1 MLETRAATPARP
13 PTRSTGVTEDLDFDW
28 RPEPLERAV
37 DSDRTFRWPIV
48 IAALF
53 IGVSAALI
61 IRLFIAVPADT
72 ATARLEEYR
81 QVATALD
88 TALHAV
94 LDAAPGS
101 ADAVR
106 DLGTAIDEVRE
117 SVARP
122 LPGGVPVIG
131 GGPGAELDAAHQR
144 LTTAV
149 DAASALVGR
158 LRISTDYRA
167 AAAVILTLPMLPTE
181 VEPDFIDPAAR
192 TLSEYQAGAV
202 VAAAGLGPEPL
213 LAEFRGQVDALLD
226 EMPIWSDLYLLALR
240 RGQADN
246 AATMIGDLTARVE
259 AARAELEAGL
269 AELEAEIVGE
279 AQSLIDGLRQA
290 GLVVGS

>member
-1 MLETRAATPARP
+1 MLETRAATPARLP
-13 PTRSTGVTEDLDFDW
+13 HRSTGVTEDLDFDW

-88 TALHAV
+88 TALHGV
-94 LDAAPGS
+94 LDAPPGS
-101 ADAVR
+101 ADAAR
-106 DLGTAIDEVRE
+106 DLATAIDEVRE

-131 GGPGAELDAAHQR
+131 GGPGAELDSAHQR
-144 LTTAV
+144 LTTAA

-158 LRISTDYRA
+158 LRISTEYRA

-181 VEPDFIDPAAR
+181 VDPDLIDPAAR

-202 VAAAGLGPEPL
+202 VAAAGLGDEPR

-226 EMPIWSDLYLLALR
+226 EMPTWSDLYLLALR
-240 RGQADN
+240 RGQADT

-259 AARAELEAGL
+259 AARTELEAGL
-269 AELEAEIVGE
+269 PELEAGIAAE
-279 AQSLIDGLRQA
+279 AQGLIDGLRQA